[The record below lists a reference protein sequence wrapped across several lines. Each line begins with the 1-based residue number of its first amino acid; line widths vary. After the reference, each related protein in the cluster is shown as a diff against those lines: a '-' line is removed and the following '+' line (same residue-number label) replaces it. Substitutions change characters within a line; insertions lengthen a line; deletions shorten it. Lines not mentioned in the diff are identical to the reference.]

1 MRTATREL
9 ANAGSAADPAVIDRG
24 ATRAVAALERHGPE
38 HWHPRPT
45 LSRADY
51 ASAEVYEAERERI
64 WFGGWVAVG
73 REEEVGGAGDYLVRD
88 LAGESIFVIR
98 NASGKLRAFY
108 NVCSHRGTKLLDDGA
123 GHANRALKCQYHAWS
138 FDLDGR
144 LIGSPN
150 VAEDEAFERANYPL
164 FDVRVEAYAGFLFVS
179 LDPDVESLGQSLL
192 VGAETIV
199 PFERY
204 RMGELRVAKRIV
216 YDVAAN
222 WKVLVENYN
231 ECLHCPTVHPELV
244 SLVPLYRKGEVWSD
258 ETPDG
263 GNRMREGA
271 SSFTVTGASDLPPFP
286 GLTLDDRSTYYGTFQ
301 FPNLM
306 VNLHPDAMM
315 TYRLDPLGPARTRV
329 VSEYFFRPETIA
341 APGFDPSPVVELWDL
356 ISRQDWVIVERAQLG
371 VSSRGFR
378 GGVYP
383 KNDRL
388 AYDFDERWRVAMGRE
403 PLG

>member
-1 MRTATREL
+1 VSTSP
-9 ANAGSAADPAVIDRG
+9 NGGSAADPEVIERG
-24 ATRAVAALERHGPE
+24 ATRGVAALERHGPD

-51 ASAEVYEAERERI
+51 SSAEVYEVERERI

-73 REEEVGGAGDYLVRD
+73 REEEVGAPGDYLVKD
-88 LAGESIFVIR
+88 VAGESVFVVR
-98 NASGKLRAFY
+98 NADGQLRAFY
-108 NVCSHRGTKLLDDGA
+108 NVCSHRGTKLLDDGP
-123 GHANRALKCQYHAWS
+123 GHAGRALKCPYHAWS

-150 VAEDEAFERANYPL
+150 VHEDEAFDRADYPL
-164 FDVRVEAYAGFLFVS
+164 CDIRVGAFDGFLFVS
-179 LDPDVESLGQSLL
+179 LEAGVEPLEASLV
-192 VGAETIV
+192 VGAETITV
-199 PFERY
+199 FDRY
-204 RMGELRVAKRIV
+204 RMAELRLAKRIV

-222 WKVLVENYN
+222 WKVIVENYN

-244 SLVPLYRKGEVWSD
+244 ALVPLYRKGEVWAD

-263 GNRMREGA
+263 GNRMRDGA
-271 SSFTVTGASDLPPFP
+271 SSFTITGASDLPAFP
-286 GLTLDDRSTYYGTFQ
+286 GISIDDRNTYYGTFQ

-315 TYRLDPLGPARTRV
+315 TYRLEPLGPAQTRV

-341 APGFDPSPVVELWDL
+341 APGFDPGPVIELWDL